1 MANFNANELGKTI
14 SVLEKLIEEKGYIES
29 GAMLIGHNGLS
40 FLIRSDDSNLAD
52 TCGKV
57 SATVLEVSIKA
68 TSVIR
73 EIEEALK
80 KYAQATLENEAG
92 TTQTLDGINS
102 SLESI
107 KAQLTGIAI
116 S

>member
-1 MANFNANELGKTI
+1 MANFNASELGKTI
-14 SVLEKLIEEKGYIES
+14 SVLEKLIEEKANIEW
-29 GAMLIGHNGLS
+29 GAWDIGSRGLQP
-40 FLIRSDDSNLAD
+40 IIESDDSNLAS

-57 SATVLEVSIKA
+57 SETVLQVSWKA
-68 TSVIR
+68 SSVIN
-73 EIEEALK
+73 EIKEALT

-107 KAQLTGIAI
+107 KAQLAGITI